1 LGRPVDGAA
10 GFARCFAPGG
20 FALKGPLLDIRDLTI
35 GFRAYGQYRTV
46 LHGVSMHVD
55 PGERVSLI
63 GQSGSGKTVTMR
75 TIIGTL
81 PMPPGEV
88 EGGTIHYEGR
98 SLLDLSKIE
107 RNKLKGAGISIVLQD
122 PMLSFNPVLT
132 IGRQMDDIVRYADVR
147 LGVARGRVA
156 RRTHILD
163 TLAKAQLPQGER
175 ILESYPVMLSGGM
188 RQRVLIAMALLNKP
202 RLLIADEPGTA
213 LDVTTQDEILAL
225 LNRLV
230 AEEGLSLLLITH
242 NLGVVREMADRVY
255 VMERG
260 RIVESGDRDAIFR
273 APQHAYTKRLM
284 AAVPPL
290 YGPDVHTVENTRAAP
305 APAISVQGVTKDFTT
320 RSGLFNQRR
329 SQFRAVSG
337 VTLNVMPGDIYGLA
351 GESGSGKTTL
361 AKMVL
366 GLIAPSQGKVVV
378 AGQPT
383 HVVAGTAEFR
393 KLIQIVYQNPGSSL
407 NPRRTVADQIAVPL
421 KFGGFERDRIAP
433 RIAEL
438 LEMVDLPRDMGNMY
452 PHELSG
458 GQKQRV
464 AIARAL
470 SVGPKILVLDEPTS
484 ALDVLVQST
493 VIDLLHRLRA
503 EFDLTYLFISHDLS
517 LMRNFCNRVGV
528 MLRGEIVE
536 EGPVAEVF
544 GAPRH
549 AYTRALLS
557 AIPVTTD
564 AAEAQKPKVSKEERA
579 AVLNP
584 TTALGGV

>member
-1 LGRPVDGAA
+1 MSA
-10 GFARCFAPGG
+10 
-20 FALKGPLLDIRDLTI
+20 LLDIQNLSI
-35 GFRAYGQYRTV
+35 GFRAYGQYRKV
-46 LHGVSMHVD
+46 LHDVSMTVGE
-55 PGERVSLI
+55 GERVSLI

-88 EGGTIHYEGR
+88 EAGTITYAGR
-98 SLLDLSKIE
+98 SLLDLNKIE
-107 RNKLKGAGISIVLQD
+107 RNKLKGTGISIVLQD

-132 IGRQMDDIVRYADVR
+132 IGRQMDDIVRYADMR
-147 LGVARGRVA
+147 LGQS
-156 RRTHILD
+156 RTAAQRQAHILD
-163 TLAKAQLPQGER
+163 TLAKVQLSDGAR
-175 ILESYPVMLSGGM
+175 ILDSYPIMLSGGM
-188 RQRVLIAMALLNKP
+188 RQRVLIGMALLNKP

-225 LNRLV
+225 LNSLV

-255 VMERG
+255 VMDKG
-260 RIVESGDRDAIFR
+260 RIVEDGTKDAIFSN
-273 APQHAYTKRLM
+273 PQHPYTKSLM

-290 YGPDVHTVENTRAAP
+290 YGPDVLTVENHHTETD
-305 APAISVQGVTKDFTT
+305 PAISIQGVSKDFIA
-320 RSGLFNQRR
+320 RSGFFNQTKTTH
-329 SQFRAVSG
+329 RAVDDVSID
-337 VTLNVMPGDIYGLA
+337 VRPGDIFGLA

-361 AKMVL
+361 AKMTL
-366 GLIAPSQGKVVV
+366 GLIDPT
-378 AGQPT
+378 AGSIRVDGQDIRQM
-383 HVVAGTAEFR
+383 AGTSDFR

-407 NPRRTVADQIAVPL
+407 NPRRTIVDQIAVPL
-421 KFGGFERDRIAP
+421 KFTGHDTTRIKS
-433 RIAEL
+433 RVGEL
-438 LEMVDLPRDMGNMY
+438 LEMVDLPADMANMY

-470 SVGPKILVLDEPTS
+470 SVNPRILVLDEPTS

-493 VIDLLHRLRA
+493 VIDLLHRLRD

-517 LMRNFCNRVGV
+517 LMRNFCNRVGI
-528 MLRGEIVE
+528 MLRGRIVE
-536 EGPVAEVF
+536 EGPVADVF
-544 GAPRH
+544 GAPAH

-564 AAEAQKPKVSKEERA
+564 EAEAQKPIVSKAERA

-584 TTALGGV
+584 STAMEG